1 MQLEGSSDMCSKF
14 RDVAYEDC
22 SGTKSE
28 IMSNETEGKCL
39 NLVGYDD
46 DDDAE
51 PSYLTFPAE
60 GNGLSSQW
68 LSSINSFSTDNSL
81 MHGMQSSNSQCF
93 PVKSQ

>member
-1 MQLEGSSDMCSKF
+1 MQLEGSNDLCTKF
-14 RDVAYEDC
+14 RDVAYEAC

-46 DDDAE
+46 DDAE
-51 PSYLTFPAE
+51 PSYLTFPSE

-68 LSSINSFSTDNSL
+68 LSSVNSFSTDNSL
-81 MHGMQSSNSQCF
+81 MHGMQSSNSQRF
-93 PVKSQ
+93 PVKSR